1 MEPKQKILI
10 VDDSEINRA
19 MLKEILGEGYEYLEA
34 ENGLRAIEI
43 LRRRTDIALVLLDLI
58 MPEMDGFD
66 VLRVMQCYAWQEEI
80 PVIVISAAE
89 DNRSVERAY
98 DMGVA
103 DYIRRPFERVMVLRR
118 VKNALMLYAK
128 QKRLTRLVT
137 DQVYEKEHN
146 GVLMI
151 SILSHVV
158 EFRNSESG
166 QHVLHIRTLTDLL
179 LHQLVQKTDRYQL
192 DESDISLI
200 STASALH
207 DIGKIMI
214 PEEILNKPGRLTEEE
229 YATIK
234 THTTEGARILKGLAI
249 GQDEPLVKVA
259 HAICRWHHERWDGGG
274 YPDRLKGDEIPIAA
288 QVVALADVYDA
299 LTSERC
305 YKQSYSHEKAV
316 DMILHGECGSFN
328 PLLMECLKESS
339 ELLRTELQR
348 SEYDRGFR
356 HETRRLSEEILHRE
370 ALPREDRAQ
379 RLLDL
384 ERERTAFYAEQR
396 GGIQFDY
403 DILSG
408 SVTVVNRYED
418 PVNRTQKL
426 DFDKGMGLTFL
437 SGKDRRKLLDAIA
450 DATPEEPD
458 AAFSVLIA
466 VDQEY
471 RLHRLVMHTM
481 WSRAGVRHCVSV
493 VGQITDDHARLQEL
507 MLGDVNSDQPE
518 ALLERLKGI
527 FDIVRLVDPESTK
540 VLSLGKDGRLTEM
553 PGTCHMVWNKSGRC
567 ENCISSK
574 ALARKES
581 LNKIEFKDDQAYFV
595 MAKYVEVGGR
605 GCVLEMV
612 SKLSDGRWLDMG
624 GRRMLLDRGSN
635 FDRSAFVDSLTGAY
649 SRQYFEC
656 FLAESEQVEGVVM
669 IDVDHFKK
677 VNDRFGHLVG
687 DKALQSVAQSILSNL
702 RQTDVLVRYGGDEF
716 LLLVPHIW
724 PGEHV
729 IQRVREAAASARVE
743 GYPELE
749 LSASVGGVCGVHPL
763 TEAIRQAD
771 EKMYQ
776 NKAERKN

>member
-458 AAFSVLIA
+458 AAFSVLVA

-540 VLSLGKDGRLTEM
+540 VLGLGKDGRLTEM

-669 IDVDHFKK
+669 IDVDHFKE

-716 LLLVPHIW
+716 LLLVPHIR

-729 IQRVREAAASARVE
+729 IQRVREAAASTRVE

>member
-19 MLKEILGEGYEYLEA
+19 MLKEILGESYEYLEA

-89 DNRSVERAY
+89 DTRSVERAY

-214 PEEILNKPGRLTEEE
+214 PEEILNEPGRLTEEE
-229 YATIK
+229 YAAIK

-553 PGTCHMVWNKSGRC
+553 PGICHMVWNKSGRC

-669 IDVDHFKK
+669 IDVDHFKE

-716 LLLVPHIW
+716 LLLVPHIR

-771 EKMYQ
+771 AKMYQ

>member
-1 MEPKQKILI
+1 MNVKQKILI
-10 VDDSEINRA
+10 ADDSEINRA
-19 MLKEILGEGYEYLEA
+19 LLMEILGDGYEYLEA
-34 ENGLRAIEI
+34 ENGVQAVELLREH
-43 LRRRTDIALVLLDLI
+43 TDIALVLLDI
-58 MPEMDGFD
+58 MMPQMDGFD
-66 VLRVMQCYAWQEEI
+66 VLKVMRCYSWLDEI
-80 PVIVISAAE
+80 PVIMISAAK
-89 DNRSVERAY
+89 DTANIERAY
-98 DMGVA
+98 DLGVA
-103 DYIRRPFERVMVLRR
+103 DYMRRPFERVMVLRQ
-118 VKNALMLYAK
+118 VQNVLMLYAK

-146 GVLMI
+146 SVLMI

-305 YKQSYSHEKAV
+305 YKQAYSHEKAV

-458 AAFSVLIA
+458 AAFPVLIA

-669 IDVDHFKK
+669 IDVDHFKE

-716 LLLVPHIW
+716 LLLVPHIR

>member
-89 DNRSVERAY
+89 DTRSVERAY

-146 GVLMI
+146 SVLMI
-151 SILSHVV
+151 NILSHVV

-166 QHVLHIRTLTDLL
+166 QHVLHIRTLTGLL

-493 VGQITDDHARLQEL
+493 VGQITDDHARQQEL

-553 PGTCHMVWNKSGRC
+553 PGICHMVWNKSGRC

-669 IDVDHFKK
+669 IDVDHFKE

-716 LLLVPHIW
+716 LLLVPHIR

-771 EKMYQ
+771 AKMYQ